1 MTATAWM
8 LVIVVLA
15 GIVCAWAGVFLVL
28 RKGAMTADAISHA
41 VLPGLV
47 AAFWLSG
54 SRNLL
59 TGFLGALFAALLTVG
74 LVEWLAQRARLRQ
87 DTALGLVFPA
97 MFALGVLWVS
107 LAYQDVHLDTDAV
120 LFGDLTLAPFD
131 RLSLSGQDLG
141 PNSFWLMIGSLLIV
155 SVTTTLLHRPLLS
168 SAFDETYAKLIGLK
182 PALANAALMTV
193 VATAIVAAFTA
204 VGAIL
209 AVALVV
215 VPATIGL
222 LWRRAVLGVTLIA
235 IGTAAAAATLGTG
248 LALQWDL
255 SPAGMVVVILGSF
268 YGLSVLFAPERGW
281 YARRLQAEQARVQ
294 DGVMALCAH
303 LQRHAG
309 TADEST
315 ENTREHLQS
324 ELGWTEAQT
333 NRILSTAQQLGIIR
347 ESEGQIH
354 YIGPVDSP
362 TYPDKQP

>member
-8 LVIVVLA
+8 LLIVVLA
-15 GIVCAWAGVFLVL
+15 GLVCAWAGVFLVL

-54 SRNLL
+54 SRNLV
-59 TGFLGALFAALLTVG
+59 TGFLGALFAALLTVS
-74 LVEWLAQRARLRQ
+74 LVEWLARRARLRQ

-97 MFALGVLWVS
+97 MFAVGVLWVS
-107 LAYQDVHLDTDAV
+107 LAYKDVHLDTDAV

-131 RLSLSGQDLG
+131 RLIWNGQDFG
-141 PNSFWLMIGSLLIV
+141 PNSLWLIIGSLAIV
-155 SVTTTLLHRPLLS
+155 GLTTSVLHRPLLA
-168 SAFDETYAKLIGLK
+168 SAFDESYSELIGLK
-182 PALANAALMTV
+182 PALVNAALMTV

-222 LWRRAVLGVTLIA
+222 LWRRAVAGVTIIA
-235 IGTAAAAATLGTG
+235 LASAWAATTLGTG
-248 LALQWDL
+248 LALRLDL
-255 SPAGMVVVILGSF
+255 SPAGLVVVMLGLL

-281 YARRLQAEQARVQ
+281 YARQRQAERARLQ
-294 DGVMALCAH
+294 DGVMALCTH

-324 ELGWTEAQT
+324 ELGWTEPQT
-333 NRILSTAQQLGIIR
+333 NRILTFAQKAGIIR
-347 ESEGQIH
+347 ESEGQI
-354 YIGPVDSP
+354 YYTAPIDSP
-362 TYPDKQP
+362 SSPDKQP